1 MKRFTNLEML
11 LMSIIFVSLII
22 ITIQYYRTLINTKD
36 NFENNKVMCNDK
48 GTPNKIHQN
57 VLYKIHEQFKKIRD
71 NNHVL
76 SRKTEKSHFIFP
88 AKGPKNIF
96 IIRHGEKIKSK
107 VALDTNGILRSTYIP
122 SLIEDLNEKGYGI
135 HNIITAN
142 DYSSMH
148 QEQTVLLTSWLFSI
162 PLFIYGDYTEPEI
175 TIKTLFKNPY
185 FNGKSILIC
194 WEHGCI
200 QTLLK
205 YIIKIGSKE
214 KGLNNY
220 IFKNPEGTSELP
232 YWDTNNYKSIYH
244 FDDNLNFSILDE
256 PFTTCYPKDNN
267 LILYGKKQKCGK
279 LKE

>member
-1 MKRFTNLEML
+1 MKRFTNLEIL
-11 LMSIIFVSLII
+11 LISIIFVSLIVVI
-22 ITIQYYRTLINTKD
+22 IQYYTTFFNTKD
-36 NFENNKVMCNDK
+36 NFENNKINCNSDGK
-48 GTPNKIHQN
+48 PNKIHQN

-96 IIRHGEKIKSK
+96 IIRHGEKIHSK
-107 VALDTNGILRSTYIP
+107 VALDSNGILRSTYIP

-142 DYSSMH
+142 DYHSMH
-148 QEQTVLLTSWLFSI
+148 QQQTVLLTSWLFSI
-162 PLFIYGDYTEPEI
+162 PLFIYGDYFEPEI
-175 TIKTLFKNPY
+175 TVKTIFKNPY

-205 YIIKIGSKE
+205 EIIKIGTKK

-232 YWDTNNYKSIYH
+232 YWDKNNFKSIYH

-267 LILYGKKQKCGK
+267 LILYGKKQNWYF
-279 LKE
+279 